1 MNTHK
6 SVNLNQLQGLL
17 NKLEKTTAKLSKR
30 RTRVTKSRGRPSTK
44 IKMTTTKHKN
54 KKCTKCKNCGCNCN
68 KGKKS
73 KVALIRRNPNNRILT
88 KIVSLSN
95 NKSNHMNRP
104 NNHMNRPNNHM
115 NRPNN
120 HMNRPNNHMNRP
132 NNHMNRPNNH
142 TSKNIRSIVNR
153 LISRKNPTKSHN
165 LATLIQNMSISAN
178 NHQHN
183 HQNNH
188 LHNNNHQLNQ
198 LKKSKTV
205 KSYYTTVSNGSKKME
220 RGRRIEDDSS
230 KPFIKVNML
239 DNGQLKKFQVQRH

>member
-17 NKLEKTTAKLSKR
+17 NKLKNTTEKLSKK
-30 RTRVTKSRGRPSTK
+30 RTSFKKSRGRPSTK

-73 KVALIRRNPNNRILT
+73 KVTLIRRNPNNKMLT
-88 KIVSLSN
+88 KVVSIGN
-95 NKSNHMNRP
+95 NNSNHMNRP
-104 NNHMNRPNNHM
+104 NNHINRSNNQT
-115 NRPNN
+115 R
-120 HMNRPNNHMNRP
+120 
-132 NNHMNRPNNH
+132 
-142 TSKNIRSIVNR
+142 KNIRSIVNR
-153 LISRKNPTKSHN
+153 LISRKNPTKGHN
-165 LATLIQNMSISAN
+165 LATLIQNMSTSTN
-178 NHQHN
+178 NHNQSHN
-183 HQNNH
+183 QSHNNYNQNH
-188 LHNNNHQLNQ
+188 NNHQLNQ
-198 LKKSKTV
+198 VKKSKMV

-230 KPFIKVNML
+230 KPFIEVDML

>member
-68 KGKKS
+68 KRKKS

-104 NNHMNRPNNHM
+104 NNHMNRPNNH
-115 NRPNN
+115 
-120 HMNRPNNHMNRP
+120 
-132 NNHMNRPNNH
+132 

-153 LISRKNPTKSHN
+153 LISRKNTTKSHN

>member
-95 NKSNHMNRP
+95 NKS
-104 NNHMNRPNNHM
+104 
-115 NRPNN
+115 
-120 HMNRPNNHMNRP
+120 NHMNRP

>member
-17 NKLEKTTAKLSKR
+17 NKLKNTTAKLSKK
-30 RTRVTKSRGRPSTK
+30 TRVKKSRGRPSTK
-44 IKMTTTKHKN
+44 IKMTTINHKIN

-73 KVALIRRNPNNRILT
+73 KVTLIRRNPNNRMLT
-88 KIVSLSN
+88 KVVSLSN
-95 NKSNHMNRP
+95 NNSYHMNKP
-104 NNHMNRPNNHM
+104 NNHINRSNNQT
-115 NRPNN
+115 R
-120 HMNRPNNHMNRP
+120 
-132 NNHMNRPNNH
+132 
-142 TSKNIRSIVNR
+142 KNIRSIVNR
-153 LISRKNPTKSHN
+153 LISRKNPTKGHN
-165 LATLIQNMSISAN
+165 LATLIQNMSTSTN

-183 HQNNH
+183 HQ
-188 LHNNNHQLNQ
+188 HNNQLNQ
-198 LKKSKTV
+198 VKKSKMV

-230 KPFIKVNML
+230 KPFIEVDML